1 MKSCLNPLAG
11 SSLSLRSVWNESIL
25 LQQLLLV
32 KLEFAWHSGCS
43 VGESG
48 SFRFIS
54 GILCGGSERCT
65 LTATSGN
72 RENEFCWGSMAA
84 PHRIRCLP
92 EPLQAPQQP
101 KPPRLANPRAPKNI
115 RRIPPKNHQSGPEL
129 DDVARERGTPKQTP
143 HTATMSCRQWL
154 SSAARQCQSA
164 LSQQQQPRS
173 FSTSAAV
180 AIRQSNTP
188 IPSRCSSSLSD

>member
-1 MKSCLNPLAG
+1 MKAYFF
-11 SSLSLRSVWNESIL
+11 SSFCSWNLSLR
-25 LQQLLLV
+25 
-32 KLEFAWHSGCS
+32 
-43 VGESG
+43 
-48 SFRFIS
+48 
-54 GILCGGSERCT
+54 GILAARSANGVRFDLSPEFYVDGSERCT

-72 RENEFCWGSMAA
+72 RENEFCWGSTAA
-84 PHRIRCLP
+84 PHRTRCLP
-92 EPLQAPQQP
+92 EPLQVPQQP
-101 KPPRLANPRAPKNI
+101 RPPRLANPRAPKNI

-129 DDVARERGTPKQTP
+129 DDVARECGTPEQTP

-188 IPSRCSSSLSD
+188 TPSRCSSSLSD